1 MVLVKGFRATTIW
14 KAFLIYSIVSSVTI
28 VLALVIK
35 GRFDTFTGAKDADQE
50 IKQTTNW
57 LSILLTLLGAF
68 VASFVTFTFM
78 YFVFGFGKGLLVL
91 A

>member
-1 MVLVKGFRATTIW
+1 MVLVKGFKATTIW
-14 KAFLIYSIVSSVTI
+14 KAFLIYSIVSSITI

-35 GRFDTFTGAKDADQE
+35 GRLDTFKGTKDSDKE

-68 VASFVTFTFM
+68 VASFATFAFM
-78 YFVFGFGKGLLVL
+78 YFVFGFGKGLVVV